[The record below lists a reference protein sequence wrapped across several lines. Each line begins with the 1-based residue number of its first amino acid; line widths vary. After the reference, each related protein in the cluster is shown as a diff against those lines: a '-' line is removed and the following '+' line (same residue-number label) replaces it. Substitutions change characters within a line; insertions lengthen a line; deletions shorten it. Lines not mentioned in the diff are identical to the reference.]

1 MGSKAKLIRSADHAQ
16 PETTVEE
23 GEELPQL
30 TREQK
35 IRNLAYEIYLQRG
48 GQSGYELEDW
58 LQAERKLSAS
68 LTAVLEKLL
77 QNTTNLKVLKE
88 LMTPDV
94 TYVSLNFNNPE
105 LKKIEPWAGTHK
117 GPQELADVFGAIQRC
132 WKTLDF
138 KVTDTIEQGS
148 RVAFFGSFTYKSN
161 MTGREITS
169 PFGLLARFEGDK
181 VAYVQ
186 FLEDSY
192 GTAGSFKTGG
202 ATRFHSDPTGK
213 EVEV

>member
-1 MGSKAKLIRSADHAQ
+1 M
-16 PETTVEE
+16 TT
-23 GEELPQL
+23 
-30 TREQK
+30 
-35 IRNLAYEIYLQRG
+35 N
-48 GQSGYELEDW
+48 
-58 LQAERKLSAS
+58 
-68 LTAVLEKLL
+68 LTALLQEIL
-77 QNTTNLKVLKE
+77 QNTANLDVLRQR
-88 LMTPDV
+88 MTPDA
-94 TYVSLNFNNPE
+94 TYVSLNFDNPE

-117 GPQELADVFGAIQRC
+117 GPQELSDVFEAIGRC

-138 KVTDTIEQGS
+138 KVTDTIEQGN

-161 MTGREITS
+161 VTGKEIKS

-181 VAYVQ
+181 VAYIQ

>member
-1 MGSKAKLIRSADHAQ
+1 MA
-16 PETTVEE
+16 T
-23 GEELPQL
+23 
-30 TREQK
+30 
-35 IRNLAYEIYLQRG
+35 N
-48 GQSGYELEDW
+48 
-58 LQAERKLSAS
+58 
-68 LTAVLEKLL
+68 LTAVLQQLL
-77 QNTTNLKVLKE
+77 QNTSNLKVLRE

-94 TYVSLNFNNPE
+94 TYVSLNFDNPE

-117 GPQELADVFGAIQRC
+117 GPQELADVFAAIQRY
-132 WKTLDF
+132 WTTLDF
-138 KVTDTIEQGS
+138 KITDTIEQDN

-161 MTGREITS
+161 VTGKEIMS
-169 PFGLLARFEGDK
+169 PFALLARFEGTK

-202 ATRFHSDPTGK
+202 TTRFHSDPSGK

>member
-1 MGSKAKLIRSADHAQ
+1 MS
-16 PETTVEE
+16 T
-23 GEELPQL
+23 
-30 TREQK
+30 
-35 IRNLAYEIYLQRG
+35 N
-48 GQSGYELEDW
+48 
-58 LQAERKLSAS
+58 LSAR
-68 LTAVLEKLL
+68 LQEVL
-77 QNTTNLKVLKE
+77 QNTTNLKVLRQ

-94 TYVSLNFNNPE
+94 TYVSLSFDNPE
-105 LKKIEPWAGTHK
+105 LKKVMPWTGTHK
-117 GPQELADVFGAIQRC
+117 GPQALADVFGAIQRF

-148 RVAFFGSFTYKSN
+148 RVAFFGSFTYESN
-161 MTGREITS
+161 ATGKEITS

-202 ATRFHSDPTGK
+202 TTRFHSDPSGE

>member
-1 MGSKAKLIRSADHAQ
+1 MSTH
-16 PETTVEE
+16 
-23 GEELPQL
+23 
-30 TREQK
+30 
-35 IRNLAYEIYLQRG
+35 
-48 GQSGYELEDW
+48 
-58 LQAERKLSAS
+58 
-68 LTAVLEKLL
+68 LTAVLQELL
-77 QNTTNLKVLKE
+77 QNTSNLKVLRQ
-88 LMTPDV
+88 LMTPDA
-94 TYVSLNFNNPE
+94 TYVSLNFDDPE
-105 LKKIEPWAGTHK
+105 LKKVMPWTGTHK
-117 GPQELADVFGAIQRC
+117 GPQELSDVFGAIQRY

-161 MTGREITS
+161 KTGKEITS
-169 PFGLLARFEGDK
+169 PFGLLARFEGEK

-202 ATRFHSDPTGK
+202 ATRFHSDPSGK

>member
-1 MGSKAKLIRSADHAQ
+1 VSS
-16 PETTVEE
+16 
-23 GEELPQL
+23 
-30 TREQK
+30 
-35 IRNLAYEIYLQRG
+35 N
-48 GQSGYELEDW
+48 
-58 LQAERKLSAS
+58 
-68 LTAVLEKLL
+68 LTAVLQQLL
-77 QNTTNLKVLKE
+77 QNTSNLKVLRE

-117 GPQELADVFGAIQRC
+117 GPQELADVFAAIQRY
-132 WKTLDF
+132 WTTLDF
-138 KVTDTIEQGS
+138 KITDTIEQDN

-161 MTGREITS
+161 VTGKEIMS
-169 PFGLLARFEGDK
+169 PFALLARFEGTK

-202 ATRFHSDPTGK
+202 TTRFHSDPSGK